1 MEWTATGTDGGTTV
15 ASTLTT
21 TFKQAGKQEVKVVAT
36 DVKGKTQENTL
47 SIDVAE
53 APKADASFKMTKQQV
68 TAGERVT
75 FMPVQVYDGTT
86 YKWTLDGAS
95 PRTSDQPYV
104 TVSYDA
110 TGTYDVT
117 LEVTDANGQKATST
131 QQIGVKGVAPKV
143 SFDVSPAIV
152 MKGDDVT
159 LTNHSLY
166 NPQHGQWTL
175 VSAQTA
181 MQCEGLDV
189 SFRPEVPGIYDV
201 TFLTRCVLLAMALA
215 RASLLS
221 NS

>member
-1 MEWTATGTDGGTTV
+1 MEWTATGTDGGTIV

-86 YKWTLDGAS
+86 YKWTLAGAS
-95 PRTSDQPYV
+95 TRTSDQPYV

-131 QQIGVKGVAPKV
+131 QQIGVKG
-143 SFDVSPAIV
+143 SRNRRYNHTIHSYLY
-152 MKGDDVT
+152 T
-159 LTNHSLY
+159 TNRRE
-166 NPQHGQWTL
+166 GCG
-175 VSAQTA
+175 AQ
-181 MQCEGLDV
+181 GV
-189 SFRPEVPGIYDV
+189 V
-201 TFLTRCVLLAMALA
+201 
-215 RASLLS
+215 
-221 NS
+221 